1 MKIVVSGYYGFGNA
15 GDEAILEVMLRD
27 LRALRPNVQAVVL
40 SGDPEATMAR
50 FGVEAVPRLDLRAIV
65 RALRGADLFISG
77 GGSLLQDATG
87 WGSVPYYAG
96 LMWLAARL
104 GVPVFVY
111 AQGIGPLRRPML
123 RVLAGRAVRLA
134 AAVTVRDRLSYEL
147 LRELGVDPGRMSV
160 KADPVFSLAVD
171 TIPNGG
177 GGASGGEAGGGD
189 TGDGKAGGGEP
200 GGTHAAARIGARA
213 AVPTRNRPLIGV
225 SLRPL
230 PGRGGVEANDALVEA
245 VAAALQPRLV
255 EWDAYAVL
263 LPLHEPSDGPVL
275 DKLRRKLAA
284 AGAGS
289 RILERPEHG
298 VAGGPASGLG
308 AARWVELFSQLD
320 LCLTMRLH
328 GMIFAACGGT
338 PVVALSDDPKLAAHV
353 DELGLDRGTCL
364 VSPKS
369 SLLTMLGAALDEAWR
384 QREALRGTL
393 KETVPELAERARLT
407 AARAVELV
415 AR

>member
-111 AQGIGPLRRPML
+111 AQGIGPLRRPVL
-123 RVLAGRAVRLA
+123 QALAGRAVRLA

-147 LRELGVDPGRMSV
+147 LQQLGVDPGRMSV
-160 KADPVFSLAVD
+160 TADPVFGLAVD

-338 PVVALSDDPKLAAHV
+338 PFVALSDDPKLAAHV
-353 DELGLDRGTCL
+353 DELGLDRSTFL
-364 VSPKS
+364 VSPEP
-369 SLLTMLGAALDEAWR
+369 SLTPTLGAALDAAWQR
-384 QREALRGTL
+384 REALRGTL

-415 AR
+415 ER